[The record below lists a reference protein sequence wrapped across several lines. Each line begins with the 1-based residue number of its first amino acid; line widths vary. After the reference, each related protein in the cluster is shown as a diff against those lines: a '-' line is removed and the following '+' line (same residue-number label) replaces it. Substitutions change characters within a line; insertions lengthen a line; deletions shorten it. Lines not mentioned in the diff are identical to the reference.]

1 MRTSWSGPL
10 TALLTTVRRTAEAP
24 LLGRAAD
31 NAAAQLAQRRTTDL
45 DTARTLRDLRQ
56 LAAVSAAPVTS
67 STSPGRPACTP
78 SPRRSSVP
86 GRS

>member
-1 MRTSWSGPL
+1 MRTSWSGNL

-31 NAAAQLAQRRTTDL
+31 NAAEELALRRVTEL
-45 DTARTLRDLRQ
+45 DTARTLRDLRH
-56 LAAVSAAPVTS
+56 LAPAGAPSA
-67 STSPGRPACTP
+67 TSPGRTVCTP